1 MHVFGLFCTYRPIVW
16 TLMHATGALPGSA
29 DGKGMPA
36 EVRAEPCNRLHSPGA
51 GGFPAGAG
59 GCLAGV
65 DLVHLK
71 GVYQVHLVWL

>member
-1 MHVFGLFCTYRPIVW
+1 
-16 TLMHATGALPGSA
+16 MHATGALPGSA

-51 GGFPAGAG
+51 GGCLAGAG
-59 GCLAGV
+59 GFPAGV
-65 DLVHLK
+65 DLVHLQ

>member
-1 MHVFGLFCTYRPIVW
+1 
-16 TLMHATGALPGSA
+16 MHATGALPGGA

-51 GGFPAGAG
+51 GGCLAGAGGFLAGTGGCLAGTG

-65 DLVHLK
+65 DLVHFQ
-71 GVYQVHLVWL
+71 GVYQVHPVWL